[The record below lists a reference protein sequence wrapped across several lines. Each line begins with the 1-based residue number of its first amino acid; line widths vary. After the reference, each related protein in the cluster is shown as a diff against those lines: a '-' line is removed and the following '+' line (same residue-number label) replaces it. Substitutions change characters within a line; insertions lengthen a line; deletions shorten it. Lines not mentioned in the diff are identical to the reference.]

1 MNNVVKL
8 SPKNGLVGITTI
20 VILLY
25 IVAIIVGVF
34 GEVGAAVANTL
45 PLNSTALS
53 NYNTTIANV
62 ALVLPFVG
70 IVAIVGAIV
79 ILLDMFGLGDIFN
92 LGTGA
97 V

>member
-1 MNNVVKL
+1 MGKM

-25 IVAIIVGVF
+25 IVAIVVGVF
-34 GEVGAAVANTL
+34 GQVGAAVANTL
-45 PLNSTALS
+45 PANSTALA
-53 NYNTTIANV
+53 NYNLVLANIA
-62 ALVLPFVG
+62 LILPFVG

-92 LGTGA
+92 LGA
-97 V
+97 SA